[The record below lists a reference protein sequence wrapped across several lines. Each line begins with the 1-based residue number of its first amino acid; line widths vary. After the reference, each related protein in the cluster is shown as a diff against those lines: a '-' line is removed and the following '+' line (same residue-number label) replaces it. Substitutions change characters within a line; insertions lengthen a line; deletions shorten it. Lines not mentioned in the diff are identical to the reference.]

1 MWYAFGGLAVI
12 LYVVLI
18 ITLGVAT
25 LRNGQT
31 GLLHSRHLLPD
42 LLDLRRAEQSE
53 DAGRLTAGDLA
64 SHGRRRI
71 CTAPR
76 GDDLPA

>member
-25 LRNGQT
+25 LRNGHT
-31 GLLHSRHLLPD
+31 GLFVLGIFFPILWIFGALSR
-42 LLDLRRAEQSE
+42 
-53 DAGRLTAGDLA
+53 
-64 SHGRRRI
+64 
-71 CTAPR
+71 PR
-76 GDDLPA
+76 TQPV

>member
-25 LRNGQT
+25 LRNGRT
-31 GLLHSRHLLPD
+31 GFFI
-42 LLDLRRAEQSE
+42 
-53 DAGRLTAGDLA
+53 AGIFFPIFWIFGAL
-64 SHGRRRI
+64 SS
-71 CTAPR
+71 PR
-76 GDDLPA
+76 TTQPV

>member
-25 LRNGQT
+25 LRNG
-31 GLLHSRHLLPD
+31 H
-42 LLDLRRAEQSE
+42 
-53 DAGRLTAGDLA
+53 TALFILGIFFPIFWIFGALSSA
-64 SHGRRRI
+64 R
-71 CTAPR
+71 TQPV
-76 GDDLPA
+76 